1 MRDHVPTH
9 RPQALLLHL
18 SATGRASRVSRGKPL
33 CMQPGS
39 RLGNGRYVV
48 RGVLG
53 EGAQGT
59 TYDAF
64 DEQAGRAV
72 AIKRFDVRGARSWKD
87 VELAE
92 REARV
97 LATIDHP
104 LVPRYF
110 EHFEEADALFLV
122 MEKIEG
128 QTLEAIRRRGG
139 TVPEEEVRRFLT
151 CADRALSYLHGRSS
165 PIVHRDVKPRNV
177 VRRDDGSFVFVDFG
191 TVSEQMARRGASTVV
206 GTIGYMAPEQLQGRA
221 MPASDVYA
229 VGATALAALT
239 GTDPESLPHRG
250 LKIDVRAAL
259 AGRASEPM
267 IEALERMVEPDPDRR
282 ASSVAAAMEWAAP
295 PATAAAAAVISVPSS
310 TASEDSAVKSIRN
323 LLWVL
328 WGIGW
333 VIVPLLVRRFGVSK
347 DTIPL
352 VMFGAMASIFVVTW
366 HKGAIL
372 RAFLR
377 AVVGAPR
384 SEALGAAAPKHEAPP
399 RLPEARADSPR
410 QRVDV
415 AAPDKVRVQS
425 SDQRDLRPEE
435 LLGQTELPAADARR
449 VRTADR

>member
-1 MRDHVPTH
+1 M
-9 RPQALLLHL
+9 
-18 SATGRASRVSRGKPL
+18 G
-33 CMQPGS
+33 PGS

-59 TYDAF
+59 TYDAL
-64 DEQAGRAV
+64 DERDGRSV
-72 AIKRFDVRGARSWKD
+72 AIKRFDVRGAKSWKD

-110 EHFEEADALFLV
+110 EHFEENDALYLV
-122 MEKIEG
+122 MEKIQGE
-128 QTLEAIRRRGG
+128 TLETIRTRNGPL
-139 TVPEEEVRRFLT
+139 PEAEVRRFLT

-165 PIVHRDVKPRNV
+165 AIVHRDVKPRNV
-177 VRRDDGSFVFVDFG
+177 VRREDGSYVFVDFG
-191 TVSEQMARRGASTVV
+191 TVSELMVRRGSSTVV

-239 GTDPESLPHRG
+239 GADPDTLPHQG
-250 LKIDVRAAL
+250 LKIDVRRAL
-259 AGRASEPM
+259 AGRATDAM
-267 IEALERMVEPDPDRR
+267 IATLERMVEPDPDRR
-282 ASSVAAAMEWAAP
+282 ASSVGAALEASSLPSTAAP
-295 PATAAAAAVISVPSS
+295 VAVPAQNDKAMSVA
-310 TASEDSAVKSIRN
+310 TEDAAVKSIKR

-328 WGIGW
+328 WGLGW
-333 VIVPLLVRRFGVSK
+333 VIVPLLVRKLGVSK

-352 VMFGAMASIFVVTW
+352 AMFGALACVFMVTW
-366 HKGAIL
+366 HKGAVI

-377 AVVGAPR
+377 AVVGEPAPVTAR
-384 SEALGAAAPKHEAPP
+384 AQTPRIASTSSSAPP
-399 RLPEARADSPR
+399 K

-415 AAPDKVRVQS
+415 SEAGKVRVHHAGE
-425 SDQRDLRPEE
+425 LAPEE
-435 LLGQTELPAADARR
+435 LVGETELPARDSRARR
-449 VRTADR
+449 AAERA

>member
-1 MRDHVPTH
+1 
-9 RPQALLLHL
+9 
-18 SATGRASRVSRGKPL
+18 
-33 CMQPGS
+33 MQPGS
-39 RLGNGRYVV
+39 RLGGGRYVV

-59 TYDAF
+59 TYDAL
-64 DEQAGRAV
+64 DEREGRSV
-72 AIKRFDVRGARSWKD
+72 AIKRFDVRGAKSWKD

-110 EHFEEADALFLV
+110 EHFEENESLYLV

-128 QTLEAIRRRGG
+128 ETLEAMRKRTGSI
-139 TVPEEEVRRFLT
+139 PEQEVRRFLT

-177 VRRDDGSFVFVDFG
+177 VRRQDGSYVFVDFG
-191 TVSEQMARRGASTVV
+191 TVSELMVRRGASTVV

-239 GTDPESLPHRG
+239 GADPETLPHQG
-250 LKIDVRAAL
+250 LKIDVRRAL
-259 AGRASEPM
+259 EGRASETM
-267 IEALERMVEPDPDRR
+267 VAALERMVEPDPERR
-282 ASSVAAAMEWAAP
+282 ATSVGAALELNAAP
-295 PATAAAAAVISVPSS
+295 AAVPAPARAGAQPIK
-310 TASEDSAVKSIRN
+310 TTTTEDAAVKSIRN

-328 WGIGW
+328 WGLGW

-352 VMFGAMASIFVVTW
+352 AMFGALACVFVVTW
-366 HKGAIL
+366 HKGAII

-377 AVVGAPR
+377 AVTGASEGAA
-384 SEALGAAAPKHEAPP
+384 SEAAALPP
-399 RLPEARADSPR
+399 PQQRIARTDTTPR

-415 AAPDKVRVQS
+415 EECGQVRVHAQELAPDDVAR
-425 SDQRDLRPEE
+425 E
-435 LLGQTELPAADARR
+435 TELSRASAGDARR
-449 VRTADR
+449 ARSLDRT